1 MIFPKRLL
9 KILKK
14 EEHDSMETKWKLI
27 ANGGDLDDFE
37 EAVAQME
44 DYLPEITQAIEGA
57 KSLLEDMLNWDDNAW
72 LNYIVFNGS
81 PEMNSAVSR
90 HAFPAYDIALGL
102 QNKHKVPTQKQ
113 WLAITNV
120 YMWVTFGVKFSK
132 EDIKAIKG
140 ENW

>member
-1 MIFPKRLL
+1 
-9 KILKK
+9 
-14 EEHDSMETKWKLI
+14 METKWKLI

-44 DYLPEITQAIEGA
+44 DNLPEITQAIEGA
-57 KSLLEDMLNWDDNAW
+57 KSLLEDMLQWDDNAW

-81 PEMNSAVSR
+81 PEMNSIVSR

-120 YMWVTFGVKFSK
+120 YRWATFGVKFSK

-140 ENW
+140 EN